1 MHILVFGLRCLDTEA
16 PENKKVLSV
25 AFLLF
30 KAQERLPQL
39 ISPHSSFFVFIRPK
53 KSLKY

>member
-16 PENKKVLSV
+16 PENKKVLCV

-39 ISPHSSFFVFIRPK
+39 IPPHSSFFVFIRPK